1 MTAVLPEDP
10 VAREV
15 FRQELRNLYEVDLCK
30 SHPAYLAHFVTCVD
44 TRTGDTFDFQTL
56 TPEECDRHGLLFK
69 GDGWHWQR
77 ELLDWWLENDQ
88 SVALKGRQLG
98 VTWAAGLLAL
108 WHLLYKAGTDV
119 LVYSIKED
127 DAVEVIQ
134 RIWGMFQSLP
144 PHLRNGV
151 RVLKPSRG
159 LPTTEIIVEHPD
171 GRISTI
177 TGMASTK
184 SAGHGRTAAL
194 VIFDEASRQEYA
206 REAWKAVVPA
216 SADKGG
222 RILVISTA
230 NGMSGGDGDGNF
242 FHHLWSK
249 AGGADY
255 PRLAK
260 KFLGW
265 WLHPDRDE
273 HWYETVGLNSD
284 DRAEQYPNDPE
295 EAFLMSGSPWFE
307 LEHIKWYAANGVRE
321 PLYRCVWES
330 DPKDPRKATL
340 TKGDDLPI
348 LVFKEPDP
356 SHKYAIAVDSATGG
370 GTDYTV
376 AVVIDLMT
384 AEIAAE
390 AQAKWD
396 EDIASEQLHFL
407 GAWYGTSDKK
417 ALIAVENQGGYGT
430 PIIVGLR
437 DGKHGRPRYARLYRH
452 RGLTRTEQAT
462 TSEYGF
468 PMSVKTRPQVLSQLR
483 EWVRDHELPWM
494 SDGMLSECRTFVR
507 ADTKPSPRAADGCN
521 DDRVMAYAI
530 ALELFRQF
538 GEMPK
543 DIRRKA
549 RAEKKKQPKRTV
561 DPFGGP
567 KFKSRKKTKT

>member
-15 FRQELRNLYEVDLCK
+15 LRQELRRLYEVDLCA
-30 SHPAYLAHFVTCVD
+30 SHPAFLAHFVTCVD
-44 TRTGDTFDFQTL
+44 SRSGEVFEFHTL
-56 TPEECDRHGLLFK
+56 TREECDRHQLLFK

-77 ELLDWWLENDQ
+77 ELLDWWIDNDQ
-88 SVALKGRQLG
+88 TITLKGRQLG
-98 VTWAAGLLAL
+98 VTWCAALDALWGLL
-108 WHLLYKAGTDV
+108 YEPGTDT
-119 LVYSIKED
+119 LIYSIKED
-127 DAVEVIQ
+127 DAVEVVQ
-134 RIWGMFQSLP
+134 RIWGMLKSLP
-144 PHLRNGV
+144 EHLLNGV
-151 RVLKPSRG
+151 RVLKPTRG

-171 GRISTI
+171 GRVSSI

-184 SAGHGRTAAL
+184 AAGHGRSARR
-194 VIFDEASRQEYA
+194 VIFDEGSRQEYA
-206 REAWKAVVPA
+206 REAWKAIVPA

-222 RILVISTA
+222 AIRVISTA
-230 NGMSGGDGDGNF
+230 NGMSGADGLGNF
-242 FHHLWSK
+242 FHHLWSH
-249 AGGADY
+249 AGGSDY
-255 PRLAK
+255 PRLKK

-273 HWYETVGLNSD
+273 RWYETVGLKAD

-307 LEHIKWYAANGVRE
+307 LADIKWYAQNAVPE
-321 PLYRCVWES
+321 PLYRCVFETPPS
-330 DPKDPRKATL
+330 DPRKATL
-340 TKGDDLPI
+340 VKGDDLPI
-348 LVFKEPDP
+348 HVFVEPDP
-356 SHKYAIAVDSATGG
+356 THKYAVIVDCATGG

-396 EDIASEQLHFL
+396 EDIAVEQLHFL

-437 DGKHGRPRYARLYRH
+437 DGKHGRPRYSRLYRH

-468 PMSVKTRPQVLSQLR
+468 PMNVKTRPQVLAQLR
-483 EWVRDHELPWM
+483 EWVRERALPWM

-507 ADTKPSPRAADGCN
+507 AETKPSPRAADGCN

-530 ALELFRQF
+530 ALEIFRQF

-543 DIRRKA
+543 DIRRKT
-549 RAEKKKQPKRTV
+549 RAEKKKQPKRTA